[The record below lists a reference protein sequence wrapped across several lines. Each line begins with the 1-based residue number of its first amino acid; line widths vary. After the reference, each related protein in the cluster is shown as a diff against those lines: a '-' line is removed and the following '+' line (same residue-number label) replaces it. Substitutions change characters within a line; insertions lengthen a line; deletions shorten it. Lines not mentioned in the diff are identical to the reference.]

1 MDVFSRSLTTEDV
14 VGCSGLKQLRDEVV
28 LFRKPRGFTLIE
40 LLVVIAIIAILAG
53 MLLPALSKAKST
65 AQKIKCLG
73 QIKQL
78 TLATQLYRDDSKGNF
93 PGRTDGMTEL
103 NGDVSPS
110 WPGMLY
116 NHIRQILQIR

>member
-14 VGCSGLKQLRDEVV
+14 VDFSDLKQLKDKVV

-78 TLATQLYRDDSKGNF
+78 TLATQLQSYSIHKSLALPF
-93 PGRTDGMTEL
+93 
-103 NGDVSPS
+103 
-110 WPGMLY
+110 
-116 NHIRQILQIR
+116 